1 MDTINT
7 DAELTETEIT
17 GTEKKSGKLICPVCQ
32 EPLPL
37 TLVFSDELKKHQCV
51 KCTNWVMPTRESVS
65 RIKLIVGLFGFLT
78 GIPLGAFCTYLWFG
92 LFQPLSALY
101 FLIFGTATILGIVTL
116 YAKARIKF
124 FLC

>member
-1 MDTINT
+1 MEIINSDTENN
-7 DAELTETEIT
+7 DTEISS
-17 GTEKKSGKLICPVCQ
+17 TEKKPGKLTCPVCH

-37 TLVFSDELKKHQCV
+37 TLVFSDELKKHQCA
-51 KCTNWVMPTRESVS
+51 KCTNWVMPTRKSVS
-65 RIKLIVGLFGFLT
+65 RIKLIVGLFGFVT

-92 LFQPLSALY
+92 TSQPLFAVY
-101 FLIFGTATILGIVTL
+101 FLFFGTATILGIVTL